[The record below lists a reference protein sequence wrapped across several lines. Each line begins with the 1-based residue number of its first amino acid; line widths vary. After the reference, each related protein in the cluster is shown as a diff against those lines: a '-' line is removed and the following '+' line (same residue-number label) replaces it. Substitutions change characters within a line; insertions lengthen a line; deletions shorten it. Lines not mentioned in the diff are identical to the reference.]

1 MWDGINTLETNLT
14 TTDGVVNA
22 TAPISATTLACT

>member
-1 MWDGINTLETNLT
+1 MTNINTLETNLT
-14 TTDGVVNA
+14 SDGLVNT